1 MPIIF
6 YKSRA
11 SRQESLLLPARIDDY
26 VGADN
31 AVRAIEAYVGYARSG
46 QAGVSPRGARGGAG
60 QPPYDP
66 ADLLK
71 LYLYGYLNQIR
82 SSRRLER
89 EAGRNIEL
97 MWLLGG
103 LVPGYRTI
111 AKFRAENAAPLR
123 QVNRDFVLIL
133 RQLGLV
139 GGAMVAID
147 GAFFDGNASKASIVT
162 RARLEERLAKLDGE
176 IADWPARSQPRR
188 ARRRPM
194 SRPWTPTTRRR
205 RKRPNDAA
213 AEAASQ
219 HAALLA
225 RRAGVAADM
234 AQLEASGQTR
244 VRFKVVGS
252 KLKIRH

>member
-1 MPIIF
+1 MSDLAKLGF
-6 YKSRA
+6 
-11 SRQESLLLPARIDDY
+11 
-26 VGADN
+26 GH
-31 AVRAIEAYVGYARSG
+31 AVRV
-46 QAGVSPRGARGGAG
+46 VGAG

-97 MWLLGG
+97 MWLLGE

-139 GGAMVAID
+139 AGTLVAID
-147 GAFFDGNASKASIVT
+147 GAFFDGS
-162 RARLEERLAKLDGE
+162 ARL
-176 IADWPARSQPRR
+176 PR
-188 ARRRPM
+188 RRRPPRQQH
-194 SRPWTPTTRRR
+194 RP
-205 RKRPNDAA
+205 
-213 AEAASQ
+213 
-219 HAALLA
+219 
-225 RRAGVAADM
+225 VAAD
-234 AQLEASGQTR
+234 AHGVVPRCSNFSRFPFYINKFVKQGVQLQ
-244 VRFKVVGS
+244 S
-252 KLKIRH
+252 KAAHRQCRAE

>member
-1 MPIIF
+1 MPVSF

-11 SRQESLLLPARIDDY
+11 SRQESLLLPARIDDD

-31 AVRAIEAYVGYARSG
+31 AVRAIDGYVGTLDLGKRGFVHAAR
-46 QAGVSPRGARGGAG
+46 VVGAG

-111 AKFRAENAAPLR
+111 ARFRAENAVALR

-139 GGAMVAID
+139 GGE
-147 GAFFDGNASKASIVT
+147 T
-162 RARLEERLAKLDGE
+162 RLSRTDPDARLLAKTGQSVSGYNVQ
-176 IADWPARSQPRR
+176 IAV
-188 ARRRPM
+188 
-194 SRPWTPTTRRR
+194 
-205 RKRPNDAA
+205 DAA
-213 AEAASQ
+213 HNWYEGSRRCAASS
-219 HAALLA
+219 
-225 RRAGVAADM
+225 D
-234 AQLEASGQTR
+234 
-244 VRFKVVGS
+244 
-252 KLKIRH
+252 